1 MDKPALP
8 EIEPLKGKVTDEHFK
23 AIKDVLDRI
32 EVVFPRHKEDI
43 VVVVL
48 LNMK

>member
-8 EIEPLKGKVTDEHFK
+8 EIEPLRVKVTDEHFE
-23 AIKDVLDRI
+23 AIKDVLDRNQD
-32 EVVFPRHKEDI
+32 VFPRHKEDI